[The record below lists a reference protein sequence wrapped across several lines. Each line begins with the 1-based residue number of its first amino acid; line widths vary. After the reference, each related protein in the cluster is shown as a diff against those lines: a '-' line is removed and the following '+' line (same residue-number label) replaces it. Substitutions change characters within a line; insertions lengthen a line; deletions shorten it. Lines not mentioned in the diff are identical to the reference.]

1 MTDQLGIEIAELIM
15 PWIAILVSLMI
26 AFWTKDFVQN
36 LAQGLKFKMNP
47 AFNEGDTV
55 ILGGDD
61 AIIVKIGINQTVFGV
76 YSDRGYTWRYI
87 QNTRIPSLKLEKV
100 INNEVHKDSS
110 LEKAHKLQKLLDE
123 AQSEQIAKNKKEIS
137 EIKNGKNNGK

>member
-1 MTDQLGIEIAELIM
+1 MFDSEAIVIAELIG
-15 PWIAILVSLMI
+15 PWVAILISLMI

-87 QNTRIPSLKLEKV
+87 QNTRIPLLKLEKV
-100 INNEVHKDSS
+100 INKEVHKDSP
-110 LEKAHKLQKLLDE
+110 LEQAHKLQELLDE
-123 AQSEQIAKNKKEIS
+123 AQSSQIAENKKEIK
-137 EIKNGKNNGK
+137 EIKNGRSKK

>member
-1 MTDQLGIEIAELIM
+1 MMTPSAEALAITEFIG
-15 PWIAILVSLMI
+15 PWVAILISLMI

-61 AIIVKIGINQTVFGV
+61 AIIVKIGINQTVFGI
-76 YSDRGYTWRYI
+76 YSDKGYTWRYI
-87 QNTRIPSLKLEKV
+87 QNTRIPLLKLEKV

-110 LEKAHKLQKLLDE
+110 LEKAQKLQKLLDD
-123 AQSEQIAKNKKEIS
+123 AQDDRIKENKKAIDQ
-137 EIKNGKNNGK
+137 IKNGKK